1 MRIEAEMEYG
11 YDENEVLGNP
21 RVWVYNESFPP
32 RKEAKI
38 GDILSD
44 DIIAQYVRSL
54 HRNEEDFYDGDLE
67 QRVYEFSKY
76 KLMEVKISKIN
87 IDEYDLDIDYMK
99 DYIKEYRNNQN
110 YPPIVLDGDTQ
121 WSWGN
126 NYTIIDGTHR
136 VNALHRLKI
145 DTVKAWVGQ

>member
-1 MRIEAEMEYG
+1 MKHIKRF
-11 YDENEVLGNP
+11 
-21 RVWVYNESFPP
+21 NESTSYEDECW
-32 RKEAKI
+32 KKAKI

-44 DIIAQYVRSL
+44 DIICQYVKSL
-54 HRNEEDFYDGDLE
+54 HRNDEDFYEGDLE
-67 QRVYEFSKY
+67 QRIYQFSKY

-87 IDEYDLDIDYMK
+87 IDEYDLDKDYMR
-99 DYIKEYRNNQN
+99 DYMIEYKNTQD

-136 VNALHRLKI
+136 VNDLHRLKI
-145 DTVKAWVGQ
+145 DTIKAWVGQ